1 MAAIDHLML
10 SMDQPGPPPIITGFL
25 EFERP
30 LDFKRLEAAVQDR
43 LLRHERFKKRVCRP
57 AGPVETARW
66 ETDANFDLKAHLF
79 VAPAPYPGNKEQ
91 LQALFSSLASKPL
104 DPERPLWQIHYIKN
118 IESGGSLLFFR
129 VHHCIADGIAMAQL
143 LVSLTDEDP
152 GARPGA
158 RLNGSNA
165 ATRKHPKTALRRPP
179 QGGKKLCDAGDFA
192 IRGFKNVLSN
202 PCYAKKRV
210 KTAGQAFS
218 EGAGTIARVL
228 MLPPDSRFFFKG
240 ERGHKRG
247 IAWSEPLPLAD
258 VKKAAAHF
266 NATVND
272 IVVALATGGL
282 RRYLKQHEDLEGKPG
297 IRMAIPVNLRPPG
310 SERADHVALE
320 NRIGFLLAE
329 LPVYIRNPG
338 RRIRRVRNM
347 LNRLKQSSDMVFAW
361 AGLHALGTVPPDMAR
376 KTAYHLAG
384 KITGIISN
392 VPGPGRSLCFAGE
405 KLKKVMF
412 WLPLLKGLSLGISI
426 ISYNNAVFM
435 GIVTDSRIVPDPETI
450 SGHIEDEFKALLA
463 QCGSETE

>member
-43 LLRHERFKKRVCRP
+43 LLRHERFKQRVYRP

-104 DPERPLWQIHYIKN
+104 DPERPLWQIYYIKN

-129 VHHCIADGIAMAQL
+129 VHHCIADGISLVRL
-143 LVSLTDEDP
+143 LVSITDEDP
-152 GARPGA
+152 GVRVD
-158 RLNGSNA
+158 GSTA
-165 ATRKHPKTALRRPP
+165 APRKHAGTAFPRPP
-179 QGGKKLCDAGDFA
+179 QCGKKLCNAGDFA

-202 PCYAKKRV
+202 PCYTKKRV

-240 ERGHKRG
+240 ERGHKRS

-258 VKKAAAHF
+258 VKKAATHF

-282 RRYLKQHEDLEGKPG
+282 RRYLGQHEDLDGKPG
-297 IRMAIPVNLRPPG
+297 IRMGIPVSLRPPG
-310 SERADHVALE
+310 SGRGDHVALE

-361 AGLHALGTVPPDMAR
+361 AGLHALGSVPPDMAR

-405 KLKKVMF
+405 KLKKTMF

-450 SGHIEDEFKALLA
+450 SRHIEDEFKALLA